1 MRRFYV
7 LIIALMLGLAAYAQT
22 AEDRW
27 VDSVYNSLTPEQR
40 VGQLINVRVN
50 QPNKP
55 YFTYIQPLIEKYN
68 IGLVQS
74 QCYIF
79 RHSYVF

>member
-27 VDSVYNSLTPEQR
+27 VALA
-40 VGQLINVRVN
+40 LVRKSEV
-50 QPNKP
+50 
-55 YFTYIQPLIEKYN
+55 
-68 IGLVQS
+68 
-74 QCYIF
+74 
-79 RHSYVF
+79 